1 MALEGEASI
10 CSVGGSGLTMPWGG
24 DDEQR
29 IDNTARGTIYGIA
42 MAYGFVGV
50 SVVADMFMASIEYI
64 TAQVVRVP
72 RKGSQRLR
80 TKKVWNETVANL
92 TLMALGSSAPEIA
105 LSCVEILKDDFYAGP
120 LGPGTI
126 LGSAS
131 FNLLVIVAACI
142 VAIPSSETRKIDAE
156 NVFFVTAAFS
166 IFAYVWL
173 LFIVEIISP
182 NIVELWEALIT
193 LLMLPVLVTV
203 SYACDKGWILN
214 WGGDSGDAEPEA
226 LAVTAGDGGT
236 GGSGEPMQ
244 CVVPS
249 ADGNASGA
257 RANSPGGSGA
267 GGTICFA
274 PGGAETKEVSCGA
287 QSTTCTIEVMRSNA
301 TSGEAS
307 CRYHTQFLSAVPGYD
322 YEEIEEG
329 EINFADG
336 QDLAEIELTVLPR
349 RPGQQN
355 VLLQIVLDDVSEG
368 AGFRA
373 DLDGGEEECRLTLTV
388 RSEADGAESG
398 CVEVL
403 DKCFN
408 VNRLKLGLATWIA
421 NIHSACVPRED
432 CEEADALGKFILVLM
447 YPWNVVFNVLVPP
460 PQFFGGWLCFV
471 MSLVQIFLLT
481 GVIVDLAELFGCVAN
496 VKDAVTA
503 ISFVA
508 LGTSMPDFFA
518 SKSAALSDDNA
529 DASIVNVTGSNSVN
543 VFLGIGV
550 PWTLA
555 AIRWASSPPDARW
568 KSLYPWAATKYPDGA
583 FVVPSGDVSFSVSIF
598 SVVAV
603 IGLAIIRGRRLFLGG
618 ELGGPF
624 VSKVSTAAT
633 MVALWCYFIGMST
646 WKAYNNVSV
655 ELQIGTAAWVLAVV
669 LVGCALFTGAVSLA
683 CRGAAGKTAS
693 VTPDKGGGAAG
704 GAANGSGGDEESGH
718 AGGGNVAP
726 TKMGWQGE

>member
-1 MALEGEASI
+1 MEPEDVPI

-29 IDNTARGTIYGIA
+29 VDDTLRGTMYGIG

-105 LSCVEILKDDFYAGP
+105 LSCVEILKDDFYGGP

-142 VAIPSSETRKIDAE
+142 MAIPSTETRKIDAE
-156 NVFFVTAAFS
+156 NVFFVTAMFS

-214 WGGDSGDAEPEA
+214 WGGDSDDAQQEA

-249 ADGNASGA
+249 TDGNTSGV
-257 RANSPGGSGA
+257 RSNSPGGSGA

-274 PGGAETKEVSCGA
+274 PGGAETKEVSCGGQA
-287 QSTTCTIEVMRSNA
+287 TPCTIEVMRSNA
-301 TSGEAS
+301 ESGEAS
-307 CRYHTQFLSAVPGYD
+307 CKYHTVSLTAVPGYD
-322 YEEIEEG
+322 YDEIEEG
-329 EINFADG
+329 EIKFAEG
-336 QDLAEIELTVLPR
+336 QGLAEIELTVLPR

-355 VLLQIVLDDVSEG
+355 VILQIVLDDVSEG

-373 DLDGGEEECRLTLTV
+373 DLDGGEKECRLTVTI
-388 RSEADGAESG
+388 RSEAEGSESG
-398 CVEVL
+398 CIEVI

-421 NIHSACVPRED
+421 NIQNACVPRED
-432 CEEADALGKFILVLM
+432 CEEAGTLGKFIIALM
-447 YPWNVVFNVLVPP
+447 YPWNLLYSFLVPP
-460 PQFFGGWLCFV
+460 PEFFGGWLCFV

-518 SKSAALSDDNA
+518 SKTAALSDDNA
-529 DASIVNVTGSNSVN
+529 DASIINVTGSNSVN

-555 AIRWASSPPDARW
+555 AIRWASSPPSEKW
-568 KSLYPWAATKYPDGA
+568 KRLYPWAAIKYPDGA
-583 FVVPSGDVSFSVSIF
+583 FVVPSGDLSFMVSIF

-603 IGLAIIRGRRLFLGG
+603 IGLAIIRGRRVFLGG

-624 VSKVSTAAT
+624 VSKVCTATT
-633 MVALWCYFIGMST
+633 MVALWCYFIGACT

-655 ELQIGTAAWVLAVV
+655 EVQVGTASWTLAVV
-669 LVGCALFTGAVSLA
+669 LVSCGLFTGVVSLMCRDAPGKSAAVCPEKAAAAA
-683 CRGAAGKTAS
+683 CGAASEG
-693 VTPDKGGGAAG
+693 DEEAG
-704 GAANGSGGDEESGH
+704 GA
-718 AGGGNVAP
+718 NVAP